1 MGDPRKFRAKYDH
14 PSHPWQLERIEAEKI
29 LVREY
34 GLKNKTELYK
44 INSKVKN
51 YTFIAKKLIAA
62 EGTGNKQADVEKAQ
76 LFATLQRLGLIGASI
91 KLDDVLS
98 LQPKDLLE
106 RRLQT
111 RVFRKGIARSVKQA
125 RQFISHEH
133 IMVGDKVITSP
144 SFLVGVSDD
153 SAISVVSTSS
163 LSKPDHP
170 ERIAIQK
177 KQKKPRPPRD
187 NRDRR
192 GRR

>member
-1 MGDPRKFRAKYDH
+1 VYDN
-14 PSHPWQLERIEAEKI
+14 PSHPWQLERIEAEKV

-51 YTFIAKKLIAA
+51 FTSIAKRLIAS
-62 EGTGNKQADVEKAQ
+62 EGPQADLEKQQ
-76 LFATLQRLGLIGASI
+76 LFATLHKLGLIGNSTS
-91 KLDDVLS
+91 LDDVLS

-111 RVFRKGIARSVKQA
+111 LVYRKGIARSVKQA

-133 IMVGDKVITSP
+133 VIVNSKKITSP
-144 SFLVGVSDD
+144 SYLV
-153 SAISVVSTSS
+153 SVAEEATIAVIPTST
-163 LSKPDHP
+163 LSNVEHP
-170 ERIAIQK
+170 ERIAIQRK
-177 KQKKPRPPRD
+177 AKKPRPMRD
-187 NRDRR
+187 RRDRRDRR